1 MVINTTSLL
10 DRESRY
16 GYPSYLKLRMQV
28 SGSYLT
34 RNAKISILLRD
45 EIWINWYMS
54 FRVIQEAS
62 ICKKFPKKNMLS

>member
-16 GYPSYLKLRMQV
+16 GYPSYLKLSMEV
-28 SGSYLT
+28 SGSYLI
-34 RNAKISILLRD
+34 RNAKEILVRN
-45 EIWINWYMS
+45 EIWNTNWYMS